1 MVSLKEFFNRDESE
15 VQAVGGVDQ
24 KNNIL
29 KRSIVAYMAVHG
41 PSTLAELTSALHISV
56 PTMTRLVSSL
66 VKDKLVDG
74 TGKVETSGGRR
85 PNAYALTSSAIY
97 FAGITIGRDNIQFV
111 VSDMQNNIIASA
123 EQTDFV
129 LEDTTVCLKKI
140 MSTVDKFIATSKID
154 KEKILGLGVCIAGR
168 VNPNTGR
175 SYKYFTWCEE
185 SLTELFEER
194 TGIKTLLENDTRARC
209 YAEYNAD
216 RPKDGE
222 NILYLHLGRG
232 VAIGIVMDGKLFY
245 GKSGFAGEFGH
256 TPFFDNEKICSCGK
270 KGCLET
276 EISGVA
282 VEEKIV
288 DMLSHGSNSILREK
302 FEKGEN
308 IHINDIIAAAK
319 NDDTLAIELIEEVGE
334 KAGKS
339 IAFLINIFN
348 PETVIIGGNLS
359 MAGDYIML
367 PLKASTNKYSLN
379 LVYKDTRFR
388 LSRMDENA
396 GALGAAMLMRNK
408 IIGIA

>member
-1 MVSLKEFFNRDESE
+1 MKEFFSRNNDEL
-15 VQAVGGVDQ
+15 QKAGGIDH
-24 KNNIL
+24 KNNFI
-29 KRSIVAYMAVHG
+29 KRSIVAYMATNG
-41 PSTLAELTSALHISV
+41 AATLAELTAALHVSI
-56 PTMTRLVSSL
+56 PTMTRLVGEL
-66 VKDKLVDG
+66 VDDKLVDG
-74 TGKVETSGGRR
+74 SGKIETNGGRR
-85 PNAYALTSSAIY
+85 PNAYVLTTSAIY
-97 FAGITIGRDNIQFV
+97 FAGINIGRDNIQFV
-111 VSDMQNNIIASA
+111 VSDMQNHIIVSR
-123 EQTDFV
+123 EETDFV
-129 LEDTTVCLKKI
+129 LEDTTTCLKRI
-140 MSTVDKFIATSKID
+140 LGSTEQFIATCGID
-154 KEKILGLGVCIAGR
+154 REKILGMGVCIAGR
-168 VNPNTGR
+168 VNPTTGR

-194 TGIKTLLENDTRARC
+194 VDIRTLLENDTRARC

-282 VEEKIV
+282 VEEKMV
-288 DMLSHGSNSILREK
+288 DQLRRGSNSILREK
-302 FEKGEN
+302 LERGEH

-319 NDDTLAIELIEEVGE
+319 KDDTLAIELIEEVGE

-359 MAGDYIML
+359 LAGDYVML

-388 LSRMDENA
+388 LSRMGQNA
-396 GALGAAMLMRNK
+396 GALGAAMLIRNK